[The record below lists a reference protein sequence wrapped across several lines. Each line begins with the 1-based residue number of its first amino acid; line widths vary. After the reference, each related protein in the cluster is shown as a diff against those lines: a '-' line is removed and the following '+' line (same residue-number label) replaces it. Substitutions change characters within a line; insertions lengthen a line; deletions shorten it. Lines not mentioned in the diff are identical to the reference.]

1 VTDPGP
7 IPASRADGRAVAG
20 VTAGSTS
27 ASEAAG
33 STPASEI
40 PRGLQLGYTVAD
52 LQRLDDLAGGAR
64 FERPEDIRKVID
76 GYQYL
81 DDWRSNYRIQSVRSS
96 LHSPRITCIDAAIFS
111 YGLLELLFPETKRRL
126 LAIHRRDPA
135 KDEECGHCV
144 ALYWRGERQIGSF
157 SKSSFPGLGHRDAE
171 FSDETAIAASY
182 AKAYVAMNF
191 EPLYF
196 GVTTLEEAA
205 PDLDWRFHEGELN
218 QISDRLQASYE
229 YGFMIEKSP

>member
-1 VTDPGP
+1 LSCG
-7 IPASRADGRAVAG
+7 
-20 VTAGSTS
+20 
-27 ASEAAG
+27 AAEPR
-33 STPASEI
+33 SPDAQ
-40 PRGLQLGYTVAD
+40 RGLQLGYSEAD
-52 LQRLDDLAGGAR
+52 LKRLEELARGVR
-64 FERPEDIRKVID
+64 FLVPEDIRQVID

-81 DDWRSNYRIQSVRSS
+81 DDWRANYRIQSVRSS
-96 LHSPRITCIDAAIFS
+96 LHSSRITCVDAAIFS

-144 ALYWRGERQIGSF
+144 ALYWRGERKIGSF

-171 FSDETAIAASY
+171 FTDESAIAASY

-205 PDLDWRFHEGELN
+205 PDLDWRFHQGELN

-229 YGFMIEKSP
+229 YGFMVEKTGR